1 MFPSLRRALV
11 GAAALALSLSSFAVD
26 TANAYPD
33 QPIKIIVTFPPG
45 GSADIVIRA
54 LQPVL
59 SETLRQTIIIEN
71 KSGAGGNIGIG
82 AVAKSAP
89 DGYTLGVAAAGVLTV
104 NPHLNPAAMPFDPL
118 KDLVPVTMLAEIPF
132 VLVASQQSAITSVA
146 DVIAKAKAEPQGL
159 SIGHG
164 GNGTAMHL
172 TSALFNQKAGVG
184 IQLIAYRGTAPAS
197 VDVLAGHIPLAVLD
211 IPASKQL
218 IIDGKLKALG
228 VSAAKRVVFLPD
240 VPPLAEQGLSEFEL
254 VGWFGLVAPAG
265 TSPEI
270 VNTLNAAFVK
280 ALSDPAAIEKIR
292 VLGAEPAPTSPEA
305 FAKFIRSESAKWGK
319 LIAETGIKA
328 NSSAGHFRKRLS
340 AFDPDQCDG
349 PFASR
354 SWRAKGL
361 SVAHSESLSHTETR
375 LNRPVRPILRDAD
388 GRLPHESEFLKQLG
402 IRVREMRA
410 LRGMSRRELARLS
423 GLSERFV
430 AQIEAGKGNVSIVR
444 LLRIAMVFRGD
455 GPAA

>member
-11 GAAALALSLSSFAVD
+11 GTAALALSLSSFAAD

-54 LQPVL
+54 LQPSV

-118 KDLVPVTMLAEIPF
+118 KDLAPVTMLAEIPF
-132 VLVASQQSAITSVA
+132 VLVASQQSGLTSVT
-146 DVIAKAKAEPQGL
+146 DVIAKAKAEPQAL

-184 IQLIAYRGTAPAS
+184 VQLIAYRGTAPAS
-197 VDVLAGHIPLAVLD
+197 VDVLAGHVPLAVLD

-218 IIDGKLKALG
+218 INDGKLKALG
-228 VSAAKRVVFLPD
+228 VSAAKRVSFLPD
-240 VPPLAEQGLSEFEL
+240 VPPLAEQGLSEFES

-265 TSPEI
+265 TPPEI
-270 VNTLNAAFVK
+270 IDTLNAAFVK
-280 ALSDPAAIEKIR
+280 ALSDPAAMEKIR
-292 VLGAEPAPTSPEA
+292 VLGAEPAPSSSEA
-305 FAKFIRSESAKWGK
+305 FAKFIRSESEKWGK
-319 LIAETGIKA
+319 LIAEAGIKA
-328 NSSAGHFRKRLS
+328 
-340 AFDPDQCDG
+340 
-349 PFASR
+349 
-354 SWRAKGL
+354 
-361 SVAHSESLSHTETR
+361 E
-375 LNRPVRPILRDAD
+375 
-388 GRLPHESEFLKQLG
+388 
-402 IRVREMRA
+402 
-410 LRGMSRRELARLS
+410 
-423 GLSERFV
+423 
-430 AQIEAGKGNVSIVR
+430 
-444 LLRIAMVFRGD
+444 
-455 GPAA
+455 

>member
-11 GAAALALSLSSFAVD
+11 GAAALALSSFAVEI
-26 TANAYPD
+26 ANAYPD
-33 QPIKIIVTFPPG
+33 QPIKIVVTFPPG

-54 LQPVL
+54 LQPLV

-71 KSGAGGNIGIG
+71 KAGAGGNIGIG

-104 NPHLNPAAMPFDPL
+104 NPHLNRAAMPFDPV
-118 KDLVPVTMLAEIPF
+118 KDLAPVTLLAEIPF
-132 VLVASQQSAITSVA
+132 VLVSSQQSGINSVA

-184 IQLIAYRGTAPAS
+184 VQLIAYRGTAPAS

-218 IIDGKLKALG
+218 INDGKLKALG
-228 VSAAKRVVFLPD
+228 VSAAKRVTFLPD
-240 VPPLAEQGLSEFEL
+240 VPPLADQGLSEFES

-270 VNTLNAAFVK
+270 VDTLNAAFVK

-305 FAKFIRSESAKWGK
+305 FAKFIRSESEKWGK
-319 LIAETGIKA
+319 LIAETGIK
-328 NSSAGHFRKRLS
+328 
-340 AFDPDQCDG
+340 
-349 PFASR
+349 
-354 SWRAKGL
+354 
-361 SVAHSESLSHTETR
+361 SE
-375 LNRPVRPILRDAD
+375 
-388 GRLPHESEFLKQLG
+388 
-402 IRVREMRA
+402 
-410 LRGMSRRELARLS
+410 
-423 GLSERFV
+423 
-430 AQIEAGKGNVSIVR
+430 
-444 LLRIAMVFRGD
+444 
-455 GPAA
+455 